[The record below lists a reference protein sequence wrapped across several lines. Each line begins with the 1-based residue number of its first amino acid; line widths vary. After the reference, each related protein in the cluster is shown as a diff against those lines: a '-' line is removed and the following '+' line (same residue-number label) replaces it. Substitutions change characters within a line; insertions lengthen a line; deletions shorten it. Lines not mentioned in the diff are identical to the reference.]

1 MARKGESME
10 KFIVKYRKFILALA
24 IILIIPAIIGF
35 LNTRVN
41 YDMLTYLPD
50 SMETVKGQ
58 KELLDSFHKGAFS
71 MIIAE
76 NLPESEQQKLED
88 KIKTVPHVDTVLGF
102 GTLNSTDLPAKV
114 LPDEIYN
121 KFKKGDETLIAVF
134 FDTSTSADETM
145 DAVVKIREIADGHA
159 YLSGMSA
166 FATDLKKLSEEEEVF
181 YVVIA
186 VCLALLV
193 MLLLLD
199 NWLAPVLFLLSIGI
213 MIIINLGTNIIFGE
227 ISYITKA
234 LSAILQLA
242 VTMDYSIFLWHAY
255 REFLRKDKN
264 PEKAMEKAV
273 KSALSS
279 VFGGSATTIAGFL
292 ALCFMTFGLGL
303 DLGLVMAK
311 GVLLGVIGSVTVLP
325 ALILTCSNVI
335 EKLDHKSILPDFTKV
350 SKGIV
355 KIFPALLIIFVAVLP
370 PAIIGYKQANENV
383 YYTIGDSLPQDMEF
397 AVANKKLTENF
408 GMANTHM
415 ILSSSSLDQSTVI
428 NMTNELKELAG
439 IKTIL
444 NLEAA
449 LGNEIPLEILPSSVV
464 DVAKSDKWELTIM
477 ISEYRTASD
486 EMATQI
492 KDIGSIIKKYDKDAL
507 LVSEA
512 SSTQDMIDLT
522 SVDFQVVNAISIVA
536 IFIIIAIV
544 TGSISLPVILITVI
558 EASIFINLG
567 LCYFL
572 GQKLSFITPICIS
585 TIQLGATIDYAI
597 LMTTRYKRERLDG
610 KDKKEAAVIA
620 LKTSIP
626 SIIIS
631 GAVLFAA
638 TIGVAVYSRADIISS
653 MCMLM
658 ARGAIISVFAVPLFL
673 APMLILTDP
682 IIIRTTLGM
691 KKLTKEKK

>member
-1 MARKGESME
+1 ME
-10 KFIVKYRKFILALA
+10 KFIVKYRKIILALA
-24 IILIIPAIIGF
+24 IILVIPAIIGF
-35 LNTRVN
+35 LNTRIN

-50 SMETVKGQ
+50 SMETVQGQ

-71 MIIAE
+71 LIITE
-76 NLPESEQQKLED
+76 DLPEKEQQKLED
-88 KIKTVPHVDTVLGF
+88 EIKTVPHVDTVLGF
-102 GTLNSTDLPAKV
+102 GTLNKAEMPAKI

-121 KFKKGDETLIAVF
+121 KFQKGSESLIAVF

-166 FATDLKKLSEEEEVF
+166 FATDLRKLSEEEEIY
-181 YVVIA
+181 YVIIA

-199 NWLAPVLFLLSIGI
+199 NWLAPILFLLSIGI

-242 VTMDYSIFLWHAY
+242 VTMDYSIFVWHAY
-255 REFLRKDKN
+255 REFLKKDQNHN
-264 PEKAMEKAV
+264 PEEAMKKAV

-279 VFGGSATTIAGFL
+279 VFGGSATTVAGFL
-292 ALCFMTFGLGL
+292 ALCFMTFGLGK

-311 GVLLGVIGSVTVLP
+311 GVVLGVIGSVTVLP
-325 ALILTCSNVI
+325 AFILTFSNVI
-335 EKLDHKSILPDFTKV
+335 EKLDHKSILPDFTKI
-350 SKGIV
+350 SRGIV
-355 KIFPALLIIFVAVLP
+355 KIFPALLIIFVAILP
-370 PAIIGYKQANENV
+370 PAIIGYKNANENV

-397 AVANKKLTENF
+397 AVANKKLSENF

-415 ILSSSSLDQSTVI
+415 ILSSSNLNQPTVN
-428 NMTNELKELAG
+428 NMVQELKNIAG

-444 NLEAA
+444 NLESA
-449 LGNEIPLEILPSSVV
+449 LGNEVPLEILPTSVV
-464 DVAKSDKWELTIM
+464 EVAKSDKWELTIM

-486 EMATQI
+486 EMADQI
-492 KDIGSIIKKYDKDAL
+492 KNINDVIKKYDEKAL

-558 EASIFINLG
+558 EAAIFINLG
-567 LCYFL
+567 LSYFL

-610 KDKKEAAVIA
+610 KDRKKAAEIA

-638 TIGVAVYSRADIISS
+638 TIGVAIYSRADIISS
-653 MCMLM
+653 MCLLM
-658 ARGAIISVFAVPLFL
+658 ARGAVISVFAVPLFL
-673 APMLILTDP
+673 APTLILTDP

-691 KKLTKEKK
+691 KKLIKEKK

>member
-1 MARKGESME
+1 ME

-24 IILIIPAIIGF
+24 IILVIPAIIGF
-35 LNTRVN
+35 LNTRIN

-58 KELLDSFHKGAFS
+58 NELLDSFHKGAFS
-71 MIIAE
+71 IIITE
-76 NLPESEQQKLED
+76 DLPEAEQQKLED
-88 KIKTVPHVDTVLGF
+88 KIKAVPHVDTVLGF
-102 GTLNSTDLPAKV
+102 GSLNNAGLPAKI
-114 LPDEIYN
+114 LPTEIYE
-121 KFKKGDETLIAVF
+121 KFQKGNESLIAVF

-145 DAVVKIREIADGHA
+145 DAVLKIREIADSHA

-166 FATDLKKLSEEEEVF
+166 FATDLRKLSEEEEIF
-181 YVVIA
+181 YVIIA

-193 MLLLLD
+193 MLLFLD
-199 NWLAPVLFLLSIGI
+199 NWLAPILFLLSIGV
-213 MIIINLGTNIIFGE
+213 MIIINLGTNVIFGE

-255 REFLRKDKN
+255 REFLRNEKT

-292 ALCFMTFGLGL
+292 ALCFMTFGLGK

-325 ALILTCSNVI
+325 ALILTFKNVI
-335 EKLDHKSILPDFTKV
+335 EKLDHKSILPNFTKI
-350 SKGIV
+350 SQSIV

-370 PAIIGYKQANENV
+370 PAIIGYKNANENV

-397 AVANKKLTENF
+397 AVANKKLSENF
-408 GMANTHM
+408 NMANTHM
-415 ILSSSSLDQSTVI
+415 ILTNSNLNQPTVI
-428 NMTNELKELAG
+428 NMVDELKNVAG
-439 IKTIL
+439 IKTVL
-444 NLEAA
+444 NLESA
-449 LGNEIPLEILPSSVV
+449 LGNEIPLEILPSNII

-477 ISEYRTASD
+477 VSEYRTASD
-486 EMATQI
+486 EMAEQI
-492 KDIGSIIKKYDKDAL
+492 KNINDIIKKYDSSAL

-522 SVDFQVVNAISIVA
+522 SVDFQVVNAISIIA

-544 TGSISLPVILITVI
+544 TGSISLPVILIIVI

-567 LCYFL
+567 LSYFL

-597 LMTTRYKRERLDG
+597 LMTTRYKRERLNG
-610 KDKKEAAVIA
+610 KDKKQAAEIA

-638 TIGVAVYSRADIISS
+638 NIGVAIYSRADIISS
-653 MCMLM
+653 MCLLM
-658 ARGAIISVFAVPLFL
+658 ARGAIISVFSVPLFL

-682 IIIRTTLGM
+682 IVIRTTLGM
-691 KKLTKEKK
+691 KKLTKENK